1 MARTSSHVS
10 DKTELEL
17 SSPFAQRLFRPTP
30 DTARQ
35 PRRRSSA
42 IRRDRKIYVETGQK
56 SLLMDFAGT
65 SPVSSLTPEHRR
77 CCRTE
82 TPGRG

>member
-35 PRRRSSA
+35 PRRPTRISAAADEVPASDRSCSLA
-42 IRRDRKIYVETGQK
+42 RIAVVVRRQSEEIAKFMSKRAKN
-56 SLLMDFAGT
+56 
-65 SPVSSLTPEHRR
+65 H
-77 CCRTE
+77 C
-82 TPGRG
+82 